1 MSGNIKKYN
10 NDKGY
15 ESLNRNMLQDTE
27 NLSIDSI
34 GLLAHLT
41 SYPDNWKL
49 YKTELYTRFAKSKR
63 SKIESAWKELVKEK
77 YIVQLRKRV
86 GPTWEYIYYHNQQR
100 FTDEDI
106 KSIAEQEHAEIWD
119 GKMSKRK
126 QQSNTVTE
134 ESLDI
139 NVYPTVDF
147 QQLESNSSK
156 STPNIL
162 TSKEINYKNKSLDN
176 KDTKD
181 TNMPNIKNHISN
193 SLSEEQRLKE
203 KELYMQTAYYENQD
217 YVPERIAKML
227 QVFSDSTEQ
236 AKEYYQIILLAKKN
250 AEIKTGYMIWL
261 EHEPE
266 TEHQIINSFSRAVRK
281 IEKERNIDNPKG
293 YIYKAIYDYLIQEVG
308 NRQRIQESA
317 RKDSK
322 LNQDFT
328 NYNWLEN

>member
-1 MSGNIKKYN
+1 MSGNVKKYQK
-10 NDKGY
+10 DKGF
-15 ESLNRNMLQDTE
+15 ESINRNMLQDTE

-63 SKIESAWKELVKEK
+63 SKIESAWKELVREK

-86 GPTWEYIYYHNQQR
+86 GPKWEYIYYHNQQR

-106 KSIAEQEHAEIWD
+106 NSIAELENAEIWD
-119 GKMSKRK
+119 GKMSKPK
-126 QQSNTVTE
+126 QQSNPSKE
-134 ESLDI
+134 EPHDI

-156 STPNIL
+156 PTPNIL

-176 KDTKD
+176 IDTKD
-181 TNMPNIKNHISN
+181 TNQPNIENQFSN
-193 SLSEEQRLKE
+193 SLTEEQRLKE
-203 KELYMQTAYYENQD
+203 KEMYMQNAFYENQE
-217 YVPERIAKML
+217 YVPEKIANML
-227 QVFSDSTEQ
+227 KVFSASTVQ

-250 AEIKTGYMIWL
+250 AETKTGYMIWL

-266 TEHQIINSFSRAVRK
+266 TQHQIINSFSRAVRK
-281 IEKERNIDNPKG
+281 IEKERNVDNPNG
-293 YIYKAIYDYLIQEVG
+293 YIYKAIYDYLIQEIG
-308 NRQRIQESA
+308 NRQRIQVSA
-317 RKDSK
+317 SKDSE

-328 NYNWLEN
+328 NYNWLES